1 MQIMACLASSVD
13 GKITAAQ
20 LPPSDW
26 VKLGSSADLN
36 RLFTIRNPADAIL
49 CGLTTFNAWAGVRWS
64 LNQQQQPESERIA
77 KLHIVLTN
85 SWQFTPEALKVLEQW
100 QPHWPPFIIYG
111 QTPPPPPI
119 EALLKANP
127 NVLWL
132 NLPLKQPNEN
142 RLITLVQWLE
152 TNHGVKTLLVEG
164 GGQVVEQF
172 LKAQLLQTLYLT
184 ITPWLIGG
192 TATPSLVGGEGFKKG
207 CFPKLQWQSVEQVD
221 DELFVEATVTY
232 PKN

>member
-1 MQIMACLASSVD
+1 MRIIACLASSAD

-20 LPPSDW
+20 LSPSDW
-26 VKLGSSADLN
+26 VKLGTVADLT
-36 RLFTIRNPADAIL
+36 RLFTLRNQADAIL

-64 LNQQQQPESERIA
+64 LNQQNQPESKRIA
-77 KLHIVLTN
+77 KLHVVLTN
-85 SWQFTPEALKVLEQW
+85 SWHFTPEALVVLENWQPQW
-100 QPHWPPFIIYG
+100 QPFIIYA
-111 QTPPPPPI
+111 QTPPPPTI

-127 NVLWL
+127 NVIWL
-132 NLPLKQPNEN
+132 NLPQKQPHQN
-142 RLITLVQWLE
+142 RLFRLVQWLE
-152 TNHGVKTLLVEG
+152 TNYCVKTLLVEG

-207 CFPKLQWQSVEQVD
+207 YFPKLQWQSVEQVD
-221 DELFVEATVTY
+221 DELFVEASITY
-232 PKN
+232 PQN